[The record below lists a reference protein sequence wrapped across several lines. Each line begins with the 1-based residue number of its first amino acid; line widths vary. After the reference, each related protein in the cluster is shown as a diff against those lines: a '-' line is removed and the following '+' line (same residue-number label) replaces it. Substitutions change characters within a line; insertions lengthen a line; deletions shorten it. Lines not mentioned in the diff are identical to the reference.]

1 MKLKAYNIIH
11 RAVEEGI
18 SYGMQ
23 RSQKH
28 TDTPSKDHIEQEILR
43 SVMDYINEIIDFED
57 APEIKVTPE

>member
-1 MKLKAYNIIH
+1 MKLKTYHIIH

-23 RSQKH
+23 RSHKH

-43 SVMDYINEIIDFED
+43 SVMDYLSEIIDFEYEE
-57 APEIKVTPE
+57 EIKAVE